1 MKYIKISIII
11 LMLVAL
17 CELLFGIWNITV
29 ETSDNPCLTEILID
43 TPYWFIIQGYLS
55 CLVASFMYM
64 YLGTK
69 IHSKCNLFVSTMLW
83 LLIFTHL
90 TWTIFGCDVF
100 WRCTGVNDGKN
111 VHYELDRNVLWFDI
125 LLGFILI
132 IVHLKLMFDIHH
144 VKTRLNYYS
153 NDYIL
158 TYV

>member
-11 LMLVAL
+11 LMLLAL
-17 CELLFGIWNITV
+17 CELIFGIWNITV
-29 ETSDNPCLTEILID
+29 ETSENPCLSEILID
-43 TPYWFIIQGYLS
+43 TPYWFIVQGYLS
-55 CLVASFMYM
+55 FLVSSFMYM

-83 LLIFTHL
+83 MLIFTHL

-100 WRCTGVNDGKN
+100 WRCKGDNN
-111 VHYELDRNVLWFDI
+111 IHYELDRNVLWFDI
-125 LLGFILI
+125 LLGLVLI